1 MILLDRTAVAV
12 ALPWPALIEAL
23 AAMFRRGCEAP
34 LRHRHAV
41 GTDGT
46 LLLMPAWQADGY
58 CGVKIV
64 QVNPGNAAM
73 GLPAVNA
80 TYLLSR
86 AGDGVPVALLDGGE
100 LTDRRTAAASV
111 LAARYLARP
120 DSARLMLLG
129 SGRVAAALAKC
140 YASAFPLTDIAV
152 WSPRAARAEAL
163 ATRLAAHGL
172 PARPVAAPG
181 YDADIIAAATLSTS
195 PLIRGDALRPG
206 THLDL
211 VGAYR
216 PDMRE
221 ADGTALAR
229 ATLVV
234 DTRPG
239 AMAEAGDIVQAL
251 AEGAIGLGHVVAD
264 LAELCHGSHPGRRR
278 SDEITAFKS
287 VGWAGEDLAAAILAA
302 GSAGGLA
309 AGSAGGLAAGS
320 AGGLAAGYSGLGGT

>member
-1 MILLDRTAVAV
+1 MIVLARAAVAA

-23 AAMFRRGCEAP
+23 AAMFRQGCEAP

-41 GTDGT
+41 GEDGT
-46 LLLMPAWQADGY
+46 LLLMPAWQAAGF

-64 QVNPGNAAM
+64 QVNPGNAAR
-73 GLPAVNA
+73 GAPAVNA

-111 LAARYLARP
+111 LAARHLARP

-129 SGRVAAALAKC
+129 SGRVAAALAEC
-140 YASAFPLTDIAV
+140 YATAFPLTDIMI
-152 WSPRAARAEAL
+152 WSPRAAHAAAL
-163 ATRLAAHGL
+163 AGRLATHGL
-172 PARPVAAPG
+172 PARAVAAPIN
-181 YDADIIAAATLSTS
+181 DADIIAAATLSTV
-195 PLIRGDALRPG
+195 PLIQGARLRPG

-221 ADGTALAR
+221 ADGAALAR

-234 DTRPG
+234 DTHTG

-251 AEGAIGLGHVVAD
+251 AEGAIKPAHVVAD
-264 LAELCHGSHPGRRR
+264 LAALCRGAHPGRR
-278 SDEITAFKS
+278 SPGEITAFKS

-302 GSAGGLA
+302 GFVGGLA
-309 AGSAGGLAAGS
+309 AGSAGVGPRVTPDSAGCRAAGFPP
-320 AGGLAAGYSGLGGT
+320 A